1 MTQATGDAT
10 TRLEID
16 PATFDAHFGRAAF
29 PVRHGLA
36 EHPLLSVASV
46 ARLADALP
54 EDRVEHN
61 LGDLPAVVEDGRAP
75 RLDMTPGDIARGIDD
90 NGCWMVLKNI
100 ERRPEYRALL
110 DELLDEVQP
119 LVEARAGRMY
129 RREGFVF
136 LSAPGSM
143 TPAHTD
149 PEHNFLLQIRG
160 PKTMNVGRY
169 PSAEERQRDLERT
182 YTGGHRNMPC
192 APVDV
197 RSFPLLPGDGVYL
210 PPDEPHFVQNGDTVS
225 VSLSITFRTPGAETV
240 RHVHMFNARLRRL
253 GLTPAP
259 GGAGA
264 RDRAKAIVVRGL
276 NAVGERLPGGR
287 R

>member
-1 MTQATGDAT
+1 MSDATGALA
-10 TRLEID
+10 TRLVVDRGTFD
-16 PATFDAHFGRAAF
+16 PAFGRAAF
-29 PVRHGLA
+29 AVEHGLA
-36 EHPLLSVASV
+36 DHPLLSVASV

-54 EDRVEHN
+54 ESRVEHN
-61 LGDLPAVVEDGRAP
+61 LGAIPAVVEDGRAP

-100 ERRPEYRALL
+100 ELQPEYRTLL

-119 LVEARAGRMY
+119 LVEAHEGRMY
-129 RREGFVF
+129 RREGFIF

-169 PSAEERQRDLERT
+169 PSERERQRDLERT
-182 YTGGHRNMPC
+182 YSGGHRNMPC
-192 APVDV
+192 LPVDV
-197 RSFPLLPGDGVYL
+197 RSFELRPGDGVYL

-225 VSLSITFRTPGAETV
+225 VSLSITFRTPRAETA
-240 RHVHMFNARLRRL
+240 RHVHMFNARLRRF
-253 GLTPAP
+253 GVTPAP
-259 GGAGA
+259 PGAGPA
-264 RDRAKAIVVRGL
+264 RDRAKALVVRGV
-276 NAVGERLPGGR
+276 NAVAKRLPG
-287 R
+287 